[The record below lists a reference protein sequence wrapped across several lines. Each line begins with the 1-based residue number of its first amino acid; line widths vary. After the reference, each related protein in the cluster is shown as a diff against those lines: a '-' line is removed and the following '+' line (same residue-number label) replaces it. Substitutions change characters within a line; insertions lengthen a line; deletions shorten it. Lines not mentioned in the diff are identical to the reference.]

1 MAESQDRAGVDAQ
14 DRAAIDVALE
24 SLAAAAR
31 DSLAGTVA
39 EAIGYAL
46 AGGGKRV
53 RGLLVLH
60 AYRACGGRGQVQSLA
75 AAVEA
80 IHAYSLVHDDLPCM
94 DDDDMRR
101 GRPTLHRVYGVP
113 VATVVGLAMIPLA
126 ARAAW
131 RASRALGNSPTTAAE
146 IVQTL
151 MRASGAEGMVGGQL
165 MDLEAEGRAVSLAEL
180 EEIHRGKTGSLIA
193 ASVVVGGLAAG
204 ASAETRRALAAFGDQ
219 VGLAF
224 QIADDILDVTATT
237 ETLGKT
243 AGRDIALAKS
253 TYPSLLGLDGARAR
267 AAALVDG
274 ACDVL
279 HAANLRSFDLERL
292 ARFAVNR
299 PS

>member
-1 MAESQDRAGVDAQ
+1 MADAQ
-14 DRAAIDVALE
+14 DRTTPDAPERAAIDAALE
-24 SLAAAAR
+24 L
-31 DSLAGTVA
+31 LAGDARRSLPGDVGD
-39 EAIGYAL
+39 AIAYAL

-60 AYRACGGRGQVQSLA
+60 AYRACGGGGRADALA

-131 RASRALGNSPTTAAE
+131 RAARALGSDQATAAE
-146 IVQTL
+146 IVQVL

-165 MDLEAEGRAVSLAEL
+165 MDLEAEGRAVSLTEL
-180 EEIHRGKTGSLIA
+180 EEIHRGKTGCLIA
-193 ASVVVGGLAAG
+193 ASVMVGGLAAG
-204 ASAETRRALAAFGDQ
+204 AGPETRRALGAFGDQ

-237 ETLGKT
+237 EMLGKT

-253 TYPSLLGLDGARAR
+253 TYPSLLGLDGARSR
-267 AAALVDG
+267 AAALVDA
-274 ACDVL
+274 ACHEL
-279 HAANLRSFDLERL
+279 RAANIRSVDLERL
-292 ARFAVNR
+292 AQFAVNR

>member
-1 MAESQDRAGVDAQ
+1 MADAQ
-14 DRAAIDVALE
+14 DRAAIDAALE
-24 SLAAAAR
+24 SLAADAQRSLSGEVGAAI
-31 DSLAGTVA
+31 A
-39 EAIGYAL
+39 YAL

-60 AYRACGGRGQVQSLA
+60 AYRACGGDGRAEALA

-131 RASRALGNSPTTAAE
+131 RAARALGCAPHTAAE
-146 IVQTL
+146 MVQVL

-193 ASVVVGGLAAG
+193 ASVMVGGLAAG
-204 ASAETRRALAAFGDQ
+204 AGPETRRALGAFGDR

-253 TYPSLLGLDGARAR
+253 TYPSLLGLDGARDR
-267 AAALVDG
+267 AATLVEA
-274 ACDVL
+274 ACDGL
-279 HAANLRSFDLERL
+279 RAANIRSVDLERL
-292 ARFAVNR
+292 AQFAVNR

>member
-1 MAESQDRAGVDAQ
+1 MADAQ
-14 DRAAIDVALE
+14 DRAAIDAALE
-24 SLAAAAR
+24 SLAADAQRSLSGEVGAAI
-31 DSLAGTVA
+31 A
-39 EAIGYAL
+39 YAL

-60 AYRACGGRGQVQSLA
+60 AYRACGGDGRAEALA

-80 IHAYSLVHDDLPCM
+80 IHAESLVHDDLPCM

-101 GRPTLHRVYGVP
+101 GRPTLHRVYGGP

-131 RASRALGNSPTTAAE
+131 RAARALGCAPHTAAE
-146 IVQTL
+146 MVQVL

-193 ASVVVGGLAAG
+193 ASVMVGGLAAG
-204 ASAETRRALAAFGDQ
+204 AGPETRRALGAFGDR

-253 TYPSLLGLDGARAR
+253 TYPSLLGLDGARDR
-267 AAALVDG
+267 AATLVEA
-274 ACDVL
+274 ACDGL
-279 HAANLRSFDLERL
+279 RAANIRSVDLERL
-292 ARFAVNR
+292 AQFAVNR

>member
-1 MAESQDRAGVDAQ
+1 MADADDRVAIDAALARLANDAQ
-14 DRAAIDVALE
+14 HAM
-24 SLAAAAR
+24 
-31 DSLAGTVA
+31 AGAVG
-39 EAIGYAL
+39 EAIAYAL

-53 RGLLVLH
+53 RGLLVFH
-60 AYRACGGRGQVQSLA
+60 AYRACGGAGDPSGLA

-131 RASRALGNSPTTAAE
+131 RAALALGAGRVAAAD
-146 IVQTL
+146 VVRRL

-165 MDLEAEGRAVSLAEL
+165 MDLEAEGREASLAEL
-180 EEIHRGKTGSLIA
+180 EAIHAGKTGSLIA
-193 ASVVVGGLAAG
+193 ASVLVGGMVAG
-204 ASAETRRALAAFGDQ
+204 ATASQREALEAFGNH

-237 ETLGKT
+237 EALGKT
-243 AGRDIALAKS
+243 AGRDLDLAKS
-253 TYPSLLGLDGARAR
+253 TFPSLLGLDGARAR
-267 AAALVDG
+267 AASLVDS
-274 ACDVL
+274 AC
-279 HAANLRSFDLERL
+279 AGLRSAGIRSSPLEAL
-292 ARFAVNR
+292 AAFAIHR

>member
-1 MAESQDRAGVDAQ
+1 MADAQ
-14 DRAAIDVALE
+14 DRAAIDAALE
-24 SLAAAAR
+24 SLAADAQRSLSGEVGAAI
-31 DSLAGTVA
+31 A
-39 EAIGYAL
+39 YAL

-60 AYRACGGRGQVQSLA
+60 AYRACGGDGRAEALA

-131 RASRALGNSPTTAAE
+131 RAARALGCAPHTAAE
-146 IVQTL
+146 MVQVL

-193 ASVVVGGLAAG
+193 ASVMVGGLAAG
-204 ASAETRRALAAFGDQ
+204 AGPETRRALGAFGDR

-224 QIADDILDVTATT
+224 QIADDILDATHASDKIGRAGGGDAAR
-237 ETLGKT
+237 GK
-243 AGRDIALAKS
+243 A
-253 TYPSLLGLDGARAR
+253 TYPALLGVDGARKRARRASDEACAALRPFGAR
-267 AAALVDG
+267 ATPLAALVRH
-274 ACDVL
+274 VVER
-279 HAANLRSFDLERL
+279 AA
-292 ARFAVNR
+292 
-299 PS
+299 